1 MLGDKWLGGND
12 CDKWLDDNDCDK
24 WLDDN
29 NCDKWPDD
37 NDCDKWL
44 DDNDCDKWLDDN
56 DCDKWLGSPCLEG
69 FVQQRG
75 ENHPEGTLEQE
86 LRSRVQHT
94 HDCFP
99 DVLEE
104 HNNKMYN
111 KKRV

>member
-1 MLGDKWLGGND
+1 MKFMFGVKCLNDKWLDGND
-12 CDKWLDDNDCDK
+12 CDKWLGANDS
-24 WLDDN
+24 
-29 NCDKWPDD
+29 
-37 NDCDKWL
+37 
-44 DDNDCDKWLDDN
+44 DKWLDDN
-56 DCDKWLGSPCLEG
+56 DCDKWLGGNDSDKWLEDKDCDKWLG

-104 HNNKMYN
+104 HNNKKYN
-111 KKRV
+111 NK